1 MSMNGPVIRQFGGGG
16 DDDEKTF
23 PGMHL
28 APYVM

>member
-1 MSMNGPVIRQFGGGG
+1 MSTNGPDIRQFGGGG
-16 DDDEKTF
+16 DDEKTF